1 MESMSAS
8 QELVKLFAASQA
20 LVISN
25 EEGGGEAD
33 TVITNWTPLTSQP
46 TSLTSQRSSAS
57 SVSGSGTHK
66 AESSPT
72 EEEKKEEEE
81 EKEEEE
87 KEGVDGDDV
96 RSNSPVIRAYLQERV
111 DTATAEVKTE
121 DIDSVREFCEEGSES
136 EHESL
141 SSVISGLSDE
151 EEYTLD
157 MLRAAGPPLSS
168 LVPILEHVL
177 HEGESVRDS
186 SSDILYTSQEQ

>member
-1 MESMSAS
+1 MESITGS
-8 QELVKLFAASQA
+8 QELAKLFAASQA

-33 TVITNWTPLTSQP
+33 TVITDWTSLTSRP
-46 TSLTSQRSSAS
+46 TSLTSQPSSE
-57 SVSGSGTHK
+57 SGSGTHK
-66 AESSPT
+66 AESPPA
-72 EEEKKEEEE
+72 EEKEE
-81 EKEEEE
+81 EEEE
-87 KEGVDGDDV
+87 KEGVDGEDV

-111 DTATAEVKTE
+111 DTATAKVKSE
-121 DIDSVREFCEEGSES
+121 DIDSVREFREEGSDS

-141 SSVISGLSDE
+141 SSVLSGLSDD

-168 LVPILEHVL
+168 LAPMLEHVL
-177 HEGESVRDS
+177 YEGESVRDS